1 MLAPL
6 NAALAEYGMPSLDV
20 AYYGLATGPGAWD
33 ATAVA
38 VLMLVAFGGCWLALR
53 FLLSRVKIRVA
64 PPHACGHDASRE
76 ASRIPPEA
84 IYPALVN
91 LCTGNKPGSA
101 TCPLP
106 ELALSLCRAPAAV
119 PRPERPHQ
127 QGASVMLDLLVGI
140 LHLVVFPGGLF
151 ALALG
156 LFLKG
161 YDRRVEARLQR
172 RVGPPLIQPFL
183 DLVKLSTKEVIIPTS
198 AVRGAFLA
206 APVVALGGIAMCAAL
221 LPVPGVT
228 DGLPKMGDLL
238 VIFYLFPIPAMAIML
253 AGSSSGSPYG
263 GIGFSREMIMMLAY
277 EVPLLMIMLTVAM
290 KVGGGSGAEFSLT
303 KIMDYQAEHG
313 SFGLTPVMWPAFL
326 AWLMF
331 LPATLGVPP
340 FDQPEA
346 ETEILEGPLLEYSGV
361 LLAFFHMASALK
373 MVVALALGV
382 VLFFPGTISDI
393 PAVNLVW
400 FVVKCALF
408 MLFTL
413 TVVKSATGRLRI
425 EQALS
430 FFLKYPA
437 GLALLSLI
445 LVWIGC

>member
-1 MLAPL
+1 
-6 NAALAEYGMPSLDV
+6 
-20 AYYGLATGPGAWD
+20 
-33 ATAVA
+33 
-38 VLMLVAFGGCWLALR
+38 
-53 FLLSRVKIRVA
+53 
-64 PPHACGHDASRE
+64 
-76 ASRIPPEA
+76 
-84 IYPALVN
+84 
-91 LCTGNKPGSA
+91 
-101 TCPLP
+101 
-106 ELALSLCRAPAAV
+106 
-119 PRPERPHQ
+119 
-127 QGASVMLDLLVGI
+127 MLDLLVGI

-161 YDRRVEARLQR
+161 CDRRVEARLQR

-228 DGLPKMGDLL
+228 DGLPKMGDLP

-303 KIMDYQAEHG
+303 KDHG
-313 SFGLTPVMWPAFL
+313 LSGRTRLVRAHPGHAGPRSSRGSCSCPPRSACRPSTSRKRKPKSSKARSSNTRVCCWPSST
-326 AWLMF
+326 WPRPSRWSWRWRSGWCCSS
-331 LPATLGVPP
+331 PA
-340 FDQPEA
+340 
-346 ETEILEGPLLEYSGV
+346 
-361 LLAFFHMASALK
+361 
-373 MVVALALGV
+373 
-382 VLFFPGTISDI
+382 TISDI

-425 EQALS
+425 RTGSVLFPRS
-430 FFLKYPA
+430 IPPGWPF
-437 GLALLSLI
+437 LSLI

>member
-1 MLAPL
+1 
-6 NAALAEYGMPSLDV
+6 
-20 AYYGLATGPGAWD
+20 
-33 ATAVA
+33 
-38 VLMLVAFGGCWLALR
+38 
-53 FLLSRVKIRVA
+53 
-64 PPHACGHDASRE
+64 
-76 ASRIPPEA
+76 
-84 IYPALVN
+84 
-91 LCTGNKPGSA
+91 
-101 TCPLP
+101 
-106 ELALSLCRAPAAV
+106 
-119 PRPERPHQ
+119 
-127 QGASVMLDLLVGI
+127 MLDLLVGI

-161 YDRRVEARLQR
+161 CDRRVEARLQR

-303 KIMDYQAEHG
+303 KILDYQA
-313 SFGLTPVMWPAFL
+313 SPVTTWSAS
-326 AWLMF
+326 AANTAGA
-331 LPATLGVPP
+331 PATRTSCSSPGRSRRGSRTRSC
-340 FDQPEA
+340 A
-346 ETEILEGPLLEYSGV
+346 SG
-361 LLAFFHMASALK
+361 
-373 MVVALALGV
+373 
-382 VLFFPGTISDI
+382 T
-393 PAVNLVW
+393 
-400 FVVKCALF
+400 
-408 MLFTL
+408 
-413 TVVKSATGRLRI
+413 KSPSPR
-425 EQALS
+425 
-430 FFLKYPA
+430 
-437 GLALLSLI
+437 
-445 LVWIGC
+445 

>member
-1 MLAPL
+1 
-6 NAALAEYGMPSLDV
+6 
-20 AYYGLATGPGAWD
+20 
-33 ATAVA
+33 
-38 VLMLVAFGGCWLALR
+38 
-53 FLLSRVKIRVA
+53 
-64 PPHACGHDASRE
+64 
-76 ASRIPPEA
+76 
-84 IYPALVN
+84 
-91 LCTGNKPGSA
+91 
-101 TCPLP
+101 
-106 ELALSLCRAPAAV
+106 
-119 PRPERPHQ
+119 
-127 QGASVMLDLLVGI
+127 MLDMLVGI

-156 LFLKG
+156 LLFKG
-161 YDRRVEARLQR
+161 LDRRVEARLQR
-172 RVGPPLIQPFL
+172 RVGPPLIQPFI
-183 DLVKLSTKEVIIPTS
+183 DLAKLSTKEVIIPSS

-206 APVVALGGIAMCAAL
+206 APVAAFGGIAACAAL

-290 KVGGGSGAEFSLT
+290 KVGGGDGAEFSLT
-303 KIMDYQAEHG
+303 KIMEYQAANG
-313 SFGLTPVMWPAFL
+313 SFGLAPVMWPAFL

-331 LPATLGVPP
+331 IPATLGVPP

-373 MVVALALGV
+373 MIVVLALGV

-393 PAVNLVW
+393 PAVNLLW

-408 MLFTL
+408 LLFAVPL
-413 TVVKSATGRLRI
+413 VKSATGRLRI

-437 GLALLSLI
+437 GLAFLSLV
-445 LVWIGC
+445 LVWMGC

>member
-1 MLAPL
+1 
-6 NAALAEYGMPSLDV
+6 
-20 AYYGLATGPGAWD
+20 
-33 ATAVA
+33 
-38 VLMLVAFGGCWLALR
+38 
-53 FLLSRVKIRVA
+53 
-64 PPHACGHDASRE
+64 
-76 ASRIPPEA
+76 
-84 IYPALVN
+84 
-91 LCTGNKPGSA
+91 
-101 TCPLP
+101 
-106 ELALSLCRAPAAV
+106 
-119 PRPERPHQ
+119 
-127 QGASVMLDLLVGI
+127 MLDLLVGI

-161 YDRRVEARLQR
+161 CDRRVEARLQR

-238 VIFYLFPIPAMAIML
+238 VIFYLFPIPAMA
-253 AGSSSGSPYG
+253 
-263 GIGFSREMIMMLAY
+263 
-277 EVPLLMIMLTVAM
+277 IMLTVAM

>member
-1 MLAPL
+1 
-6 NAALAEYGMPSLDV
+6 
-20 AYYGLATGPGAWD
+20 
-33 ATAVA
+33 
-38 VLMLVAFGGCWLALR
+38 
-53 FLLSRVKIRVA
+53 
-64 PPHACGHDASRE
+64 
-76 ASRIPPEA
+76 
-84 IYPALVN
+84 
-91 LCTGNKPGSA
+91 
-101 TCPLP
+101 
-106 ELALSLCRAPAAV
+106 
-119 PRPERPHQ
+119 
-127 QGASVMLDLLVGI
+127 MLDLLVGI

-161 YDRRVEARLQR
+161 CDRRVEARLQR

-331 LPATLGVPP
+331 LPAALGVPP

>member
-1 MLAPL
+1 
-6 NAALAEYGMPSLDV
+6 
-20 AYYGLATGPGAWD
+20 
-33 ATAVA
+33 
-38 VLMLVAFGGCWLALR
+38 
-53 FLLSRVKIRVA
+53 
-64 PPHACGHDASRE
+64 
-76 ASRIPPEA
+76 
-84 IYPALVN
+84 
-91 LCTGNKPGSA
+91 
-101 TCPLP
+101 
-106 ELALSLCRAPAAV
+106 
-119 PRPERPHQ
+119 
-127 QGASVMLDLLVGI
+127 MLDLLVGI

-161 YDRRVEARLQR
+161 CDRRVEARLQR

-183 DLVKLSTKEVIIPTS
+183 DLIKLSTKEVIIPTS

-303 KIMDYQAEHG
+303 RIMDYQAEHG

-346 ETEILEGPLLEYSGV
+346 ETEIL
-361 LLAFFHMASALK
+361 
-373 MVVALALGV
+373 GV

-393 PAVNLVW
+393 PAINLVW

-430 FFLKYPA
+430 FFFKYPT
-437 GLALLSLI
+437 GLAFLSLV

>member
-1 MLAPL
+1 
-6 NAALAEYGMPSLDV
+6 
-20 AYYGLATGPGAWD
+20 
-33 ATAVA
+33 
-38 VLMLVAFGGCWLALR
+38 
-53 FLLSRVKIRVA
+53 
-64 PPHACGHDASRE
+64 
-76 ASRIPPEA
+76 
-84 IYPALVN
+84 
-91 LCTGNKPGSA
+91 
-101 TCPLP
+101 
-106 ELALSLCRAPAAV
+106 
-119 PRPERPHQ
+119 
-127 QGASVMLDLLVGI
+127 MLDMLVGI

-156 LFLKG
+156 LLFKG
-161 YDRRVEARLQR
+161 LDRRVEARLQR
-172 RVGPPLIQPFL
+172 RVGPPLIQPFI
-183 DLVKLSTKEVIIPTS
+183 DLAKLSTKEVIIPSS

-206 APVVALGGIAMCAAL
+206 APVAAFGGIAACAAL

-290 KVGGGSGAEFSLT
+290 KVGGGDGAEFSLT
-303 KIMDYQAEHG
+303 KIMEYQAANG
-313 SFGLTPVMWPAFL
+313 SFGL
-326 AWLMF
+326 
-331 LPATLGVPP
+331 PP

-373 MVVALALGV
+373 MIVVLALGV

-393 PAVNLVW
+393 PAVNLLW

-408 MLFTL
+408 LLFAVTL
-413 TVVKSATGRLRI
+413 VKSATGRLRI

-437 GLALLSLI
+437 GLAFLSLV
-445 LVWIGC
+445 LVWMGC

>member
-1 MLAPL
+1 MNDISLKQLEIFVAVVEYGGFTRAAEELFFNQSTVSAHISLLEQALGKELFVRSNRRHVRLTKEGEQVYPIARRIL
-6 NAALAEYGMPSLDV
+6 NDCAALRALFS
-20 AYYGLATGPGAWD
+20 D
-33 ATAVA
+33 AD
-38 VLMLVAFGGCWLALR
+38 
-53 FLLSRVKIRVA
+53 S
-64 PPHACGHDASRE
+64 
-76 ASRIPPEA
+76 
-84 IYPALVN
+84 
-91 LCTGNKPGSA
+91 
-101 TCPLP
+101 
-106 ELALSLCRAPAAV
+106 
-119 PRPERPHQ
+119 
-127 QGASVMLDLLVGI
+127 
-140 LHLVVFPGGLF
+140 
-151 ALALG
+151 
-156 LFLKG
+156 
-161 YDRRVEARLQR
+161 
-172 RVGPPLIQPFL
+172 
-183 DLVKLSTKEVIIPTS
+183 
-198 AVRGAFLA
+198 

-228 DGLPKMGDLL
+228 DGLPKTGDLL

>member
-1 MLAPL
+1 MS
-6 NAALAEYGMPSLDV
+6 NKVSGKRQK
-20 AYYGLATGPGAWD
+20 GADSPELREKD
-33 ATAVA
+33 ARSMAGIMGVFAVA
-38 VLMLVAFGGCWLALR
+38 VLGIFPLAYDNYYYNILETKYHFYCVA
-53 FLLSRVKIRVA
+53 S
-64 PPHACGHDASRE
+64 
-76 ASRIPPEA
+76 
-84 IYPALVN
+84 
-91 LCTGNKPGSA
+91 
-101 TCPLP
+101 
-106 ELALSLCRAPAAV
+106 
-119 PRPERPHQ
+119 
-127 QGASVMLDLLVGI
+127 
-140 LHLVVFPGGLF
+140 
-151 ALALG
+151 
-156 LFLKG
+156 
-161 YDRRVEARLQR
+161 
-172 RVGPPLIQPFL
+172 
-183 DLVKLSTKEVIIPTS
+183 
-198 AVRGAFLA
+198 
-206 APVVALGGIAMCAAL
+206 IA
-221 LPVPGVT
+221 
-228 DGLPKMGDLL
+228 
-238 VIFYLFPIPAMAIML
+238 AMALM
-253 AGSSSGSPYG
+253 P
-263 GIGFSREMIMMLAY
+263 GFSREMIMMLAY

>member
-1 MLAPL
+1 M
-6 NAALAEYGMPSLDV
+6 S
-20 AYYGLATGPGAWD
+20 
-33 ATAVA
+33 
-38 VLMLVAFGGCWLALR
+38 
-53 FLLSRVKIRVA
+53 S
-64 PPHACGHDASRE
+64 S
-76 ASRIPPEA
+76 
-84 IYPALVN
+84 
-91 LCTGNKPGSA
+91 
-101 TCPLP
+101 
-106 ELALSLCRAPAAV
+106 PAACS
-119 PRPERPHQ
+119 RW
-127 QGASVMLDLLVGI
+127 
-140 LHLVVFPGGLF
+140 
-151 ALALG
+151 ALG

-161 YDRRVEARLQR
+161 ATAASKPGSSA

-206 APVVALGGIAMCAAL
+206 APWSRSAASPCARRSC
-221 LPVPGVT
+221 PCPGVT
-228 DGLPKMGDLL
+228 DGLPQMGDLL

>member
-1 MLAPL
+1 MNDISLKQLEIFVAVVEYGGFTRAAEELFFNQSTVSAHISLLEQVLGKELFVRSNRRHVRLTKEGEQVYPIARRIL
-6 NAALAEYGMPSLDV
+6 NDCAALRTLFS
-20 AYYGLATGPGAWD
+20 D
-33 ATAVA
+33 AD
-38 VLMLVAFGGCWLALR
+38 
-53 FLLSRVKIRVA
+53 S
-64 PPHACGHDASRE
+64 
-76 ASRIPPEA
+76 
-84 IYPALVN
+84 
-91 LCTGNKPGSA
+91 
-101 TCPLP
+101 
-106 ELALSLCRAPAAV
+106 
-119 PRPERPHQ
+119 
-127 QGASVMLDLLVGI
+127 
-140 LHLVVFPGGLF
+140 
-151 ALALG
+151 
-156 LFLKG
+156 
-161 YDRRVEARLQR
+161 
-172 RVGPPLIQPFL
+172 
-183 DLVKLSTKEVIIPTS
+183 
-198 AVRGAFLA
+198 

>member
-1 MLAPL
+1 
-6 NAALAEYGMPSLDV
+6 
-20 AYYGLATGPGAWD
+20 
-33 ATAVA
+33 
-38 VLMLVAFGGCWLALR
+38 
-53 FLLSRVKIRVA
+53 
-64 PPHACGHDASRE
+64 
-76 ASRIPPEA
+76 
-84 IYPALVN
+84 
-91 LCTGNKPGSA
+91 
-101 TCPLP
+101 
-106 ELALSLCRAPAAV
+106 
-119 PRPERPHQ
+119 
-127 QGASVMLDLLVGI
+127 MLDLLVGI

-161 YDRRVEARLQR
+161 CDRRVEARLQR

-326 AWLMF
+326 PSTSRRRKPKSSKARSSNIRACCWPSSTWPRPSRWSWRWRSGWCCSS
-331 LPATLGVPP
+331 PARFRTSPRS
-340 FDQPEA
+340 
-346 ETEILEGPLLEYSGV
+346 IWSGSSS
-361 LLAFFHMASALK
+361 SAHCSCCS
-373 MVVALALGV
+373 
-382 VLFFPGTISDI
+382 P
-393 PAVNLVW
+393 
-400 FVVKCALF
+400 
-408 MLFTL
+408 
-413 TVVKSATGRLRI
+413 
-425 EQALS
+425 
-430 FFLKYPA
+430 
-437 GLALLSLI
+437 
-445 LVWIGC
+445 